1 MSQGVKVNREELKV
15 SHRDILGKKVRFLRR
30 EGLTP
35 VNLYGPN
42 IESTPLQAETPLL
55 KRLIARAGR
64 NALITLKVDG
74 AKKPRVVMVRDI
86 QRDPLNDELLH
97 VGFFQVEMTHS
108 VRAEVPLLF
117 LGEAPAAKTSRA
129 MLIQNLTALH
139 VEALPADLPRNI
151 EVDLSVLEEI
161 DQAIHV
167 RDLPVDEAVEVLTEP
182 DQVVVH
188 VLESKVEKLVEEIEE
203 EAVAVEEAEVEA
215 EEVPSEE
222 AEGKAESEAA

>member
-1 MSQGVKVNREELKV
+1 VNREELKV
-15 SHRDILGKKVRFLRR
+15 SRRDILGKKVRFLRR

-42 IESTPLQAETPLL
+42 IESIPLQAETPFL
-55 KRLIARAGR
+55 KRLIAKAGR

-97 VGFFQVEMTHS
+97 VGFFQVEMTHR

-117 LGEAPAAKTSRA
+117 LAEAPAARSSHA
-129 MLIQNLTALH
+129 MLIQNLTSLH
-139 VEALPADLPRNI
+139 VEALPADLPHDI

-167 RDLPVDEAVEVLTEP
+167 RDIVVDEAVKVLTDP
-182 DQVVVH
+182 DQVVARVM
-188 VLESKVEKLVEEIEE
+188 ESKVEKIVEEIEE
-203 EAVAVEEAEVEA
+203 EAVEVEEAEAPPGEA
-215 EEVPSEE
+215 EGRAESEE
-222 AEGKAESEAA
+222 A

>member
-1 MSQGVKVNREELKV
+1 MNREELKV

-129 MLIQNLTALH
+129 MLIQNLTALQ

-182 DQVVVH
+182 DQLVVH

-203 EAVAVEEAEVEA
+203 EAVVEAEEA

-222 AEGKAESEAA
+222 AEGKTESEAA

>member
-1 MSQGVKVNREELKV
+1 MNREELKV

-97 VGFFQVEMTHS
+97 VGFFQVEMTHR

-117 LGEAPAAKTSRA
+117 LGEAPAAKTSRS
-129 MLIQNLTALH
+129 MLIQNLTALQ

-167 RDLPVDEAVEVLTEP
+167 RDLPVDEAVEVLNEP

-215 EEVPSEE
+215 EEIPSEE

>member
-1 MSQGVKVNREELKV
+1 MNREELKV
-15 SHRDILGKKVRFLRR
+15 SYRDILGKKVRFLRR

-74 AKKPRVVMVRDI
+74 AKKPRVVMLRDI

-129 MLIQNLTALH
+129 MLIQNLTVLQ

-151 EVDLSVLEEI
+151 EVDISVLEEI

-188 VLESKVEKLVEEIEE
+188 VLESKVEKLVEEIAE
-203 EAVAVEEAEVEA
+203 EAVVEAEEA

>member
-1 MSQGVKVNREELKV
+1 MNREELKV

-42 IESTPLQAETPLL
+42 IESIPLQAETPLL

-74 AKKPRVVMVRDI
+74 AKKTRMVMVRDI

-97 VGFFQVEMTHS
+97 VGFFQVELTHS

-129 MLIQNLTALH
+129 MLIQNLTVLQ

-161 DQAIHV
+161 NQAIHV

-203 EAVAVEEAEVEA
+203 EAVAVEEAE
-215 EEVPSEE
+215 EVPSEE

>member
-1 MSQGVKVNREELKV
+1 MNREELKV

-97 VGFFQVEMTHS
+97 VGFFQVEMTHR
-108 VRAEVPLLF
+108 VKAEVPMLF

-129 MLIQNLTALH
+129 MLIQNLTSLQ
-139 VEALPADLPRNI
+139 VEALPADLPHDI
-151 EVDLSVLEEI
+151 EVDLSVLEEL
-161 DQAIHV
+161 DQSIHV
-167 RDLPVDEAVEVLTEP
+167 RDIVVDEAVEVLTDP
-182 DQVVVH
+182 DQVVARVM
-188 VLESKVEKLVEEIEE
+188 ESKVEKLVEEIEE

-215 EEVPSEE
+215 EEAPSEE

>member
-1 MSQGVKVNREELKV
+1 MNREELKV

-64 NALITLKVDG
+64 NALITLKVDE
-74 AKKPRVVMVRDI
+74 AKKVRVVMVRDI

-97 VGFFQVEMTHS
+97 VGFFQVEMTHR

-117 LGEAPAAKTSRA
+117 LGEAPAANTSRA
-129 MLIQNLTALH
+129 MLIQNLTSLQ
-139 VEALPADLPRNI
+139 VEALPADLPHDI

-161 DQAIHV
+161 DQSIHV
-167 RDLPVDEAVEVLTEP
+167 RDIVVDEAVEVLTDP
-182 DQVVVH
+182 DQVVARVM
-188 VLESKVEKLVEEIEE
+188 ESKVEKLVEEIEE

-215 EEVPSEE
+215 EEAPSEE
-222 AEGKAESEAA
+222 AEGKA